1 MAYDGF
7 VYLVGAGPGH
17 PELITLRGLRALQQA
32 DVVAYD
38 RLVHPDLL
46 REAAPYA
53 ELINVGKI
61 PGQPCISQAE
71 INRLLVDR
79 AQKGYTVV
87 RLKGGDPFVF
97 GRGGEECLALR
108 AAGIPYEVVPG
119 VSSAVA
125 APAYAGIPVTHR
137 HLARSFTVVT
147 GHTTGAETADLDW
160 DALARLD
167 TLIFLMGVSN
177 LPLISRELIRHGR
190 SPDTPAAL
198 VRCGTTE
205 VQRVAVGTLTTISHR
220 AQGIQP
226 PAAIIIGEVVG
237 LQPQLDWFTPPETA
251 VFPPPAMRRNAP
263 PSAQR
268 TQRSSI
274 AFSQ

>member
-17 PELITLRGLRALQQA
+17 PELITVRGLRALQQA

-46 REAAPYA
+46 QEASPYA

-61 PGQPCISQAE
+61 PGQQRISQAE

-108 AAGIPYEVVPG
+108 AAGISYEVVPG

-147 GHTTGAETADLDW
+147 GHTAGAETADLDW
-160 DALARLD
+160 CALARLD

-177 LPLISRELIRHGR
+177 LPRISRELIKHGR

-205 VQRVAVGTLTTISHR
+205 VQRVAVGTLATISDR

-251 VFPPPAMRRNAP
+251 LFPPPASDRYSLQP
-263 PSAQR
+263 E
-268 TQRSSI
+268 I
-274 AFSQ
+274 AFAHY